1 MRSKALPPAVRELA
15 RVVLDDALAPLRK
28 AKTLNRPS
36 TSWIRLIRESLG
48 MTTAQ
53 LAKRAG
59 VSQPR
64 IVAIEKAE
72 ANDTVTLKTL
82 RETAEALD
90 CELVYA
96 LLPTTTLEKRLKARA
111 AQLADEQLRRTHHTM
126 KLEAQGLS
134 KAALKRERDR
144 LIENFLKGDL
154 RRLWDE
160 A

>member
-1 MRSKALPPAVRELA
+1 MQQLA
-15 RVVLDDALAPLRK
+15 RLLIDEELAPLRK
-28 AKTLNRPS
+28 INILNLRS
-36 TSWIRLIRESLG
+36 GSWIRLVRESLG

-72 ANDTVTLKTL
+72 ANDAVTLRTL
-82 RETAEALD
+82 RQTAEALD

-96 LLPTTTLEKRLKARA
+96 LLPTSTLEKRLKARA
-111 AQLADEQLRRTHHTM
+111 EQLADEQLRRTHHTM
-126 KLEAQGLS
+126 KLEAQALT
-134 KAALKRERDR
+134 KAALKRERER
-144 LIENFLKGDL
+144 LIEDFLKGDL
-154 RRLWDE
+154 RRLWDD